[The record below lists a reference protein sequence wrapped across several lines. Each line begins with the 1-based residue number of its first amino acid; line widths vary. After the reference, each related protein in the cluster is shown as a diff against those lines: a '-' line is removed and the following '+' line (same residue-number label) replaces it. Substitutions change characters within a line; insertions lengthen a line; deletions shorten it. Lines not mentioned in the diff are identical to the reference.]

1 MFLKKCPYCKEF
13 IKEGAIR
20 CKHCHANLEENANAP
35 DQQTDEGIRYLQNGF
50 EKINAECK
58 TIEEKMKLRT
68 GFVFV
73 KHQYSSD
80 ELFYAIG
87 RIESFVEEMKENL
100 DALESASNSSRQA
113 RFQFNIKAEETYQ
126 RLESLHSLI
135 AQREPTWWEK
145 VKVILKR
152 IFEKLLSIFPLEV
165 MAGKVMGNL
174 LAAA

>member
-1 MFLKKCPYCKEF
+1 MFLKKCPYCKEL
-13 IKEGAIR
+13 IKEEAIR

-35 DQQTDEGIRYLQNGF
+35 VQKTDEGIRYLQNGF
-50 EKINAECK
+50 EKINSECE

-80 ELFYAIG
+80 ELFYAITK
-87 RIESFVEEMKENL
+87 IESFVEKMKDDLN
-100 DALESASNSSRQA
+100 ALEAANNSSWQV
-113 RFQFNIKAEETYQ
+113 RFQFNIKAEETYH

-135 AQREPTWWEK
+135 EQREPTWWEK

-152 IFEKLLSIFPLEV
+152 IFAKLLSIFPLE
-165 MAGKVMGNL
+165 MMTGKVVGNL

>member
-1 MFLKKCPYCKEF
+1 MFLKKCPYCKEL
-13 IKEGAIR
+13 IKKESIR
-20 CKHCHANLEENANAP
+20 CKHCKASLEENANAP
-35 DQQTDEGIRYLQNGF
+35 VQQTDEGIRYLQNGF

-87 RIESFVEEMKENL
+87 RIESFVEEMKDNL
-100 DALESASNSSRQA
+100 DALEAANNSSRQVK
-113 RFQFNIKAEETYQ
+113 FQFNVKADETYH

-135 AQREPTWWEK
+135 EQREPTWWEK
-145 VKVILKR
+145 VRVILKR
-152 IFEKLLSIFPLEV
+152 IYAKLLSIFPLE
-165 MAGKVMGNL
+165 MMTGKVVGNL
-174 LAAA
+174 LAVA